1 MQKQRTMK
9 NIFIIILLALAT
21 FSSKGQWTQTKGPNG
36 GNINDILINGSNI
49 FSATMGGGIFISANN
64 GNSWD
69 TLNTGLTNGF
79 VYSLKLSNNKM
90 FAGTHDGI
98 FSSTNSGVNWN
109 ANFTGDPI
117 SSIYASDSVLLAG
130 TFTNGVLFS
139 IDSGLTW
146 ITNGNNGLPYN
157 SFQNRYFP
165 ISSVAVIKEN
175 WLAASNLGGMYISTN
190 KGYTWTPINSGLTY
204 TSVKALAII
213 DSTIFAGTVGG
224 VYISSNNGNSWLPA
238 NNGLSNL
245 NILSLTINNN
255 KIFAGT
261 DSGGVFVS
269 SDYGLN
275 WTPINNGLNNTLDI
289 KSIAVSDSNIFVG
302 TSHKGISVSQNYG
315 ANWTASNTGVINH
328 YVGSLITSNGKLFAG
343 LTSGNYNTNG
353 DGLLGSGDFGE
364 GISIS
369 SDTGKTWTTMNGVL
383 PNHKVNCLAVID
395 TNLFAGTDGSGVFT
409 SIDSGITWNAV
420 NTGLSNLDV
429 TSFAVIGNNLFAG
442 AYGGVFLSTNFGA
455 SWTSVSTGLNP
466 SYSIRSLAAKG
477 ADLYAGTNGQGIF
490 KSINNGASW
499 TLLNS
504 FYVYSAAISMAVSGS
519 NILAGSVSN
528 GILLSEDDGLS
539 WSPVYQ
545 GYIYSIA
552 VKGNNVFAGT
562 AGGVAVSSDNG
573 LSWSSIN
580 NQGLSN
586 LNILSVT
593 ADSTNLYAGTAGYGT
608 FFIPITQAIQIGLN
622 NLFQSKS
629 ILKIFPNPFCTQ
641 TVLQADNYFKNASL
655 TVYNSFGQAVKEI
668 KNIYGHTISLYRD
681 NLPNGLYFIRLTQDK
696 KIISTDK
703 LIITD
708 Y

>member
-1 MQKQRTMK
+1 MQKQWTMK
-9 NIFIIILLALAT
+9 NIFIITILTIAA

-49 FSATMGGGIFISANN
+49 FSATMGGGVFISANN
-64 GNSWD
+64 GNTWD
-69 TLNTGLTNGF
+69 TLNTGLTTGF
-79 VYSLKLSNNKM
+79 VYSLKFSNNKM
-90 FAGTHDGI
+90 FAGTHEGI
-98 FSSTNSGVNWN
+98 FSSTNNGANWN
-109 ANFTGDPI
+109 PNFTGNPI
-117 SSIYASDSVLLAG
+117 SSMAISDSIVLAG
-130 TFTNGVLFS
+130 TFRNGVVFS
-139 IDSGLTW
+139 IDSGITW
-146 ITNGNNGLPYN
+146 ISSGNMGLPSNNGW
-157 SFQNRYFP
+157 YFP
-165 ISSVAVIKEN
+165 IQSVAVIKEK
-175 WLAASNLGGMYISTN
+175 WFVAESSGIYLSTN
-190 KGYTWTPINSGLTY
+190 KGNTWTLINSGLTY
-204 TSVKALAII
+204 TEVKTLAII
-213 DSTIFAGTVGG
+213 DTTIFAGTTGG
-224 VYISSNNGNSWLPA
+224 VFVSSNNGNSWSSV
-238 NNGLSNL
+238 NNGLTNL
-245 NILSLTINNN
+245 NILSLTVNSN

-289 KSIAVSDSNIFVG
+289 KSIAVHDSNIFVG

-315 ANWTASNTGVINH
+315 ANWTTCNNGVINH

-343 LTSGNYNTNG
+343 LTSGYYNTNG
-353 DGLLGSGDFGE
+353 DGLLGHGDVGE

-369 SDTGKTWTTMNGVL
+369 SDTSKTWTTMNGLL
-383 PNHKVNCLAVID
+383 PHYKVNCFTVID
-395 TNLFAGTDGSGVFT
+395 TNLFAGTDGYGVFI
-409 SIDSGITWNAV
+409 SIDSGITWSAV

-442 AYGGVFLSTNFGA
+442 AYGSVFLSTNFGA

-466 SYSIRSLAAKG
+466 AYSIRSLAAKG

-504 FYVYSAAISMAVSGS
+504 FYGYVSAISMAVSGS
-519 NILAGSVSN
+519 NILAGSVFN

-580 NQGLSN
+580 NKGLSN

-593 ADSTNLYAGTAGYGT
+593 TDDINLYAGTAGFGT
-608 FFIPITQAIQIGLN
+608 FFTPITQAIQAGVN
-622 NLFQSKS
+622 NLFPSKNFMQ
-629 ILKIFPNPFCTQ
+629 IFPNPFCTQ
-641 TVLQADNYFKNASL
+641 TILQTDNYFKNASL
-655 TVYNSFGQAVKEI
+655 TVHNSFGQTVKEI
-668 KNIYGHTISLYRD
+668 KNIYGHTITLYRD
-681 NLPNGLYFIRLTQDK
+681 DLPNGIYFILMTQDE
-696 KIISTDK
+696 KIISTNK
-703 LIITD
+703 LIITNN
-708 Y
+708 